1 MDTIFKGRNAY
12 KHIEKLAVEIGARTA
27 GSPEDSEA
35 ADYIKGYFEGLGLDT
50 SVQEF
55 EIETG
60 YMKNSTLEVLK
71 PYGES
76 ISCAGM
82 PMLGKTGPGG
92 IEGELIRIESTRGAF
107 SVRYFGQI
115 GLFPCVFH
123 QGDHLFHIGFPAAAI
138 PLTSRNFLEK

>member
-1 MDTIFKGRNAY
+1 MNTIFNGRNAY

-27 GSPEDSEA
+27 GSPEDSAA

-50 SVQEF
+50 SIQEF

-60 YMKNSTLEVLK
+60 YMKNASLEVLK

-82 PMLGKTGPGG
+82 SMLGQTGPEG
-92 IEGELIRIESTRGAF
+92 IEGELDPHR
-107 SVRYFGQI
+107 
-115 GLFPCVFH
+115 
-123 QGDHLFHIGFPAAAI
+123 DH
-138 PLTSRNFLEK
+138 